1 MSLQIQQFPY
11 HDAVLKYFQQHEKV
25 RWGAFHDPVVASARE
40 SRMQLQLRKS
50 ARRLQLVDA
59 LPWLYNVVN
68 SAQLGSPVA
77 CYLAA
82 TEQQLEVAAVPLLD
96 QPRLIFTGPVL
107 ETLTQEEVLALVA
120 GELARLQ
127 FWQQQGGEYLS
138 VRQLLGELVEEKQV
152 PRSHELTFHRFQ
164 LCADLLADQSALRS
178 CGNAET
184 VVSAMIKCRPLPA
197 SIGES
202 LDAASLLEQAQSLWT
217 TADPQAM
224 SASQRGML
232 LRIATLQQSLKG
244 ADLEIAELESK
255 VTASNN
261 VNELDLLQQ
270 LELMNLTRQLICCLL
285 EPAWMQTPAILSYA
299 RSYFPKLRD
308 DELVTSS
315 DLQLEQLATRV
326 QQYPESMQDY
336 FCFILLDFVSADRD
350 LKEAPLALALRWT
363 EHLGVTERFRE
374 ITQREL
380 RLRKM
385 QFAEIVR
392 EREQI
397 LAGVERS

>member
-25 RWGAFHDPVVASARE
+25 RWGAFHDPVVASDRE

-82 TEQQLEVAAVPLLD
+82 TEQQLQVAAVPLLD

-107 ETLTQEEVLALVA
+107 EMLTQEEVLALVA

-138 VRQLLGELVEEKQV
+138 ARQLLGELVEEKQV

-164 LCADLLADQSALRS
+164 LCTDLLADQSALRS
-178 CGNAET
+178 SGNAET

-202 LDAASLLEQAQSLWT
+202 LDAASLLEQAQSLWA

-232 LRIATLQQSLKG
+232 LRIATLQQSVEG
-244 ADLEIAELESK
+244 AGFEIAELESK
-255 VTASNN
+255 VTASQN

-270 LELMNLTRQLICCLL
+270 VELMNLTRQLICCMV

-299 RSYFPKLRD
+299 RSYFPDLRD

-385 QFAEIVR
+385 QIAEIVR

-397 LAGVERS
+397 LAGVERA

>member
-1 MSLQIQQFPY
+1 MSLQIQRFPY
-11 HDAVLKYFQQHEKV
+11 HEAVLKYFQQHEKV
-25 RWGAFHDPVVASARE
+25 RWGAFHDPVVASDRE

-107 ETLTQEEVLALVA
+107 EMLTQEEVLALVA

-178 CGNAET
+178 CENAET

-285 EPAWMQTPAILSYA
+285 EPAWLQTPAILSYA
-299 RSYFPKLRD
+299 RSYFPDLRD
-308 DELVTSS
+308 DELVTGS
-315 DLQLEQLATRV
+315 DLQLEQMATLV
-326 QQYPESMQDY
+326 QQYPESLQDY
-336 FCFILLDFVSADRD
+336 FCFMLLDFVSADRD